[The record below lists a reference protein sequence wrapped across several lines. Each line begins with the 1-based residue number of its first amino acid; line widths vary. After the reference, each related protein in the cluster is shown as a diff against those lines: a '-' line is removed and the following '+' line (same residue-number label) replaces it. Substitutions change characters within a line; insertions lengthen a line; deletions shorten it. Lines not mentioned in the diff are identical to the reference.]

1 VTKHMQSFQ
10 EIFSFPSK

>member
-1 VTKHMQSFQ
+1 MQSFQ